1 MAEIKPADDAA
12 SQTTS
17 REEDII
23 SLPSGSDAGS
33 ISLSKGKDVQRT
45 PYTRHSKF
53 YFKDVVILVSC
64 DCIKAVIPTKYFQ
77 LENELFRV
85 PEVVF
90 EHSEAFVDMFAVP
103 LPPDMIV
110 EGTDDSYPLH
120 LEGYLAEDFT
130 QLLRVLI
137 VL

>member
-1 MAEIKPADDAA
+1 MAEFKPPADAT
-12 SQTTS
+12 SPTTS

-23 SLPSGSDAGS
+23 SLPSGSHAGS
-33 ISLSKGKDVQRT
+33 ISRDKGKDVQRY

-53 YFKDVVILVSC
+53 YFEDVVILVSC
-64 DCIKAVIPTKYFQ
+64 DRIKAVIPAKCLQ
-77 LENELFRV
+77 VENELFRV
-85 PEVVF
+85 PKVVF
-90 EHSEAFVDMFAVP
+90 EHSEAFADMFAVP
-103 LPPDMIV
+103 LPPDMTV
-110 EGTDDSYPLH
+110 EGTDDNYPLH